1 MRSVV
6 IQGTSGQPKM
16 IALGEE
22 VRTKADLLPILSREG
37 IDTTGM
43 EMVDVKTST
52 SLVLPEAVLP
62 TNDFMLVLAPV
73 KIKGNS
79 DIPELPTVD
88 AVANM
93 EYVEVRGELKKLKAY
108 AVDADNEEL
117 EEIIGNYSSIK
128 VPEMKERLIAAINF
142 LRPPVPVSVAEA
154 PAAVAVDLSEIENAL
169 AQIRETLAGFENRV
183 VELEGRLGI
192 INPYN
197 VHNWDE
203 RVRLVQAAIAKARK

>member
-1 MRSVV
+1 MRNVV

-37 IDTTGM
+37 VDTTGM
-43 EMVDVKTST
+43 EMVDVETST

-62 TNDFMLVLAPV
+62 TKDFMLVLAPV

-79 DIPELPTVD
+79 IPETPAISAVD
-88 AVANM
+88 AM
-93 EYVEVRGELKKLKAY
+93 EYVEVRTALKKLKTY

-154 PAAVAVDLSEIENAL
+154 PAAVAVDLSEIENTL